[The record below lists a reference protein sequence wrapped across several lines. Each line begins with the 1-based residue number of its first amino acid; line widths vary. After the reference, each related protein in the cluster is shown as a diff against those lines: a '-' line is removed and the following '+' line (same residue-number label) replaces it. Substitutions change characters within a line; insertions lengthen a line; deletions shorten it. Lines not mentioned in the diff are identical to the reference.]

1 MEAGA
6 GKGRNVPNE
15 TASSYTSS
23 DVVAAARALAPLIA
37 AHREEAEALR
47 HLPRG
52 VADALAA
59 AGLLQM
65 YLPRSMGGPE
75 LPPLTVF
82 HAIEELSRADG
93 SAGWCAMIASNIA
106 GFVGWMPAGIGR
118 AFAGQPADFRGAGS
132 VRPQGR
138 AYPVDGGYRVQGAW
152 NFSSGVHHATW
163 VMCTCVLM
171 DGDRPRRSES
181 GVSQTRTMW
190 VPAPQGRIADTW
202 SVVGMRGTG
211 SHDFVVDDVFVPE
224 AHSFSLTAAPCE
236 PGPLY
241 FPRLFNSVL
250 WSATAANALGIAR
263 AAIDAF
269 AAMAGQAGS
278 TMSTA
283 LLRDRPM
290 VQTRIA
296 EAEAIV
302 QAARAYAIDAVGTA
316 WRAVCD
322 GAAELD
328 GPIAQ
333 SRLSIVHAM
342 HEAVRAV
349 DLVFHAAGTN
359 AVYTRNPLER
369 CFRDVH
375 VAVQHAAGLPGQYES
390 AGKALL
396 GVRPADP
403 GW

>member
-1 MEAGA
+1 M
-6 GKGRNVPNE
+6 NDTVPTQPPVN
-15 TASSYTSS
+15 
-23 DVVAAARALAPLIA
+23 VVAAARALAPLIL
-37 AHREEAEALR
+37 AHREEAETLC
-47 HLPRG
+47 HLPHP

-93 SAGWCAMIASNIA
+93 SVGWCAMIASNIS
-106 GFVGWMPAGIGR
+106 GFMGWMPADIGHR
-118 AFAGQPADFRGAGS
+118 FAGHPANFRGAGS

-138 AYPVDGGYRVQGAW
+138 AYPVDGGYRVRGTW
-152 NFSSGVHHATW
+152 DFSSGVHHATW
-163 VMCTCVLM
+163 VMCTSLLM
-171 DGDRPRRSES
+171 DGDRPLRSET
-181 GVSQTRTMW
+181 GATRTRTLW
-190 VPAPQGRIADTW
+190 VPASQGRIADTW

-211 SHDFVVDDVFVPE
+211 SHDFVVEDVFVPA
-224 AHSFSLTAAPCE
+224 AHSFSLAAPPCE

-241 FPRLFNSVL
+241 HPRLFNSML

-269 AAMAGQAGS
+269 AAIAGQASS
-278 TMSTA
+278 TMSTT

-296 EAEAIV
+296 EAEAIL
-302 QAARAYAIDAVGTA
+302 QAARAYVIDAVGTA
-316 WRAVCD
+316 YGAVCD
-322 GAAELD
+322 CAEELD
-328 GPIAQ
+328 ARLAQ
-333 SRLSIVHAM
+333 SRLAIVHAM

-396 GVRPADP
+396 GLRPTDP

>member
-1 MEAGA
+1 MANDA
-6 GKGRNVPNE
+6 VPPQPP
-15 TASSYTSS
+15 S
-23 DVVAAARALAPLIA
+23 DVLAAARALAPLIL
-37 AHREEAEALR
+37 AHRQEAESLR
-47 HLPRG
+47 HLPRTL
-52 VADALAA
+52 ADALAA

-93 SAGWCAMIASNIA
+93 STGWCAMIASNIS
-106 GFVGWMPAGIGR
+106 GFMGWLPAGVGR
-118 AFAGQPADFRGAGS
+118 SFAGHPADFRGAGS
-132 VRPQGR
+132 IRPQGR
-138 AYPVDGGYRVQGAW
+138 AHRVDGGYRVRGSW
-152 NFSSGVHHATW
+152 DFSSGVHHATW
-163 VMCTCVLM
+163 VMCTCLLM
-171 DGDRPRRSES
+171 DGEQPLRSET
-181 GVSQTRTMW
+181 GAPRTRTLW
-190 VPAPQGRIADTW
+190 VPATQGRIADTW

-211 SHDFVVDDVFVPE
+211 SHDFVVEDVFVPD
-224 AHSFSLTAAPCE
+224 AHSFSLTAPPCE

-241 FPRLFNSVL
+241 HPRQFNSVL

-269 AAMAGQAGS
+269 AAMATKASS
-278 TMSTA
+278 TTSTA

-302 QAARAYAIDAVGTA
+302 QAARAYVIDAVGNA

-322 GAAELD
+322 GVAELD

-333 SRLSIVHAM
+333 ARLAIVHAM

-396 GVRPADP
+396 GLRPGEP